1 MMPPNPSG
9 VLAGIFVG
17 GASIRMGGLAKGLLE
32 SPDGPR
38 IVDRWRGLFE
48 AARIPCVLVGRRAE
62 YTGIPLETLDDA
74 PTGIGPLGGVLA
86 LLLHARGRARLAI
99 TVGCDMPY
107 VSAALVR
114 RLVAAP
120 DAVAVAPKV
129 GGRWEPMLARY
140 DVARAW
146 PIADARA
153 RMAEGQGGR
162 SMRGLLD
169 ALDAQQLAL
178 APDEEKLLADWDEPA
193 DRPAR

>member
-1 MMPPNPSG
+1 MPSNPSG

-17 GASIRMGGLAKGLLE
+17 GASVRMGGLAKGLLA

-48 AARIPCVLVGRRAE
+48 AARIPCMLVGRRPE
-62 YTGIPLETLDDA
+62 YVGVPLETLDDA

-86 LLLHARGRARLAI
+86 LLLHARASARYAI

-107 VSAALVR
+107 VSEGLVG

-120 DAVAVAPKV
+120 DATAVAPKI

-140 DVARAW
+140 DVERAL
-146 PIADARA
+146 PIVEARA
-153 RMAEGQGGR
+153 RSQSEGAR

-169 ALDAQQLAL
+169 ALGAQQLSL
-178 APDEEKLLADWDEPA
+178 APDEEKLLDDWDEPA
-193 DRPAR
+193 DRASR